1 MTYLI
6 GVILVLLLIALVLV
20 FRPPKAKPYRES
32 ASSETLADEA
42 KAADAELE
50 LEIEYGGGKTVEG
63 EEELDLVFDE
73 TVGTPPAGPG
83 DREVAEEALDL
94 VLDEE
99 GDIARQ
105 EEAAAAVP
113 SGAAKAEES
122 LSVTEE
128 QGSNEYDED
137 IPFIDEGEEAFVR
150 TGDMDVA
157 PALADVP
164 DDYVQI
170 QEDETPDE
178 LAERLE
184 YFLGTDEDEPE
195 PEESAVAYV
204 DGTAGKEEEAE
215 AVNETVDAEPAV
227 AAEAGISFE
236 GYGADLGEQEER
248 LRRAMNAA
256 IENREIGKIS
266 LLGTALE
273 NLCVKQANVE
283 TSFQQHRNLLD
294 ELDNALNEV
303 HQALPGF
310 QLETVRSGL
319 QKGEHEVVR
328 TLLLEVENQLQSS
341 PQLAS
346 RMLYQWGRIEE
357 ERGELA
363 AALEM
368 YARARAGD
376 EENPAFLYAAG
387 RLARITGDTDNA
399 VSWLEKRVSIGQET
413 GDESV
418 EQARAEHELARAL
431 VMAENNDRVE
441 PLLVSAR
448 ERIEKLLGRE
458 HPDLGPVLYDLA
470 ALYDSSARYEQA
482 EPLYRQALEIT
493 ERSFGQDSPRLG
505 GTLSKLAGLYEEIE
519 METKSEPLYIRAL
532 EIKQK
537 VLGENHPDV
546 GTILNHLANLLKQ
559 QGKYA
564 QAEPMF
570 TRSLAIAE
578 VALGKNHPNLAVVL
592 NNMAELYSE
601 MGNEAQAE
609 HFQERAFSLFGLPGL
624 GDGFVEMDK
633 DDDYEVD
640 NDKDQTVAGN

>member
-1 MTYLI
+1 
-6 GVILVLLLIALVLV
+6 
-20 FRPPKAKPYRES
+20 
-32 ASSETLADEA
+32 
-42 KAADAELE
+42 
-50 LEIEYGGGKTVEG
+50 VEG

-73 TVGTPPAGPG
+73 TVGTPPAEPG
-83 DREVAEEALDL
+83 DQEVAEDTLDL
-94 VLDEE
+94 ILDEE
-99 GDIARQ
+99 GGIARQ
-105 EEAAAAVP
+105 EEAATTEQPTVVP
-113 SGAAKAEES
+113 SSGDQTEES
-122 LSVTEE
+122 LAVTEE

-137 IPFIDEGEEAFVR
+137 IPFIDEGEEAFAR

-164 DDYVQI
+164 DDYAQI
-170 QEDETPDE
+170 TEDETPNE

-195 PEESAVAYV
+195 PEESAVV
-204 DGTAGKEEEAE
+204 DETAEKEEEAE
-215 AVNETVDAEPAV
+215 AVSETVDAEPVVV
-227 AAEAGISFE
+227 AEPGISLE
-236 GYGADLGEQEER
+236 GYSADLREQEER

-256 IENREIGKIS
+256 IENRETGKIN

-273 NLCVKQANVE
+273 SLCVKQADIQ

-294 ELDNALNEV
+294 ELDSALNEV

-310 QLETVRSGL
+310 QLETVRTGL

-328 TLLLEVENQLQSS
+328 TLLLAVENQLQSS

-399 VSWLEKRVSIGQET
+399 VSWLEKRVSTGLET

-418 EQARAEHELARAL
+418 ELARAEHELARAL
-431 VMAENNDRVE
+431 VMADNNDRVE

-448 ERIEKLLGRE
+448 EKIEKLLGRE

-564 QAEPMF
+564 EAEPMF

-609 HFQERAFSLFGLPGL
+609 HFQERAFSLFGLPGM